1 MNTFIFPMKQTSDQ
15 ILKEIEVGIKVMGIW
30 YVETE
35 KILNIEDLD
44 VFLEKAQKLYTFRPI
59 TNIAELKEVGQDK
72 PCYEFK
78 KK

>member
-1 MNTFIFPMKQTSDQ
+1 MNTFIFPMKPTADQ
-15 ILKEIEVGIKVMGIW
+15 ILKEIEIGTKVMGTW

-44 VFLEKAQKLYTFRPI
+44 VFLEKAQKVYDYRPI
-59 TNIAELKEVGQDK
+59 TNVIELKNLGLNELS
-72 PCYEFK
+72 YEFK